1 MLDVKDPRNET
12 LFFLNITAATFS
24 HALRPFVQCENNTD
38 TA

>member
-12 LFFLNITAATFS
+12 SFFLNITAATYS
-24 HALRPFVQCENNTD
+24 HELRPFVQCEKNTD